1 MSNLDYFYIQHW
13 TENEQN
19 RDDERDVVSSDDGR
33 FTIRDDVPIV
43 EEDNNPH
50 NGE

>member
-13 TENEQN
+13 TEDEQN
-19 RDDERDVVSSDDGR
+19 RDDGRDVVSSDNDR

>member
-1 MSNLDYFYIQHW
+1 MSSLDYFHIQQW
-13 TENEQN
+13 INDEQN
-19 RDDERDVVSSDDGR
+19 RDDRRDMDFSDDDR

-43 EEDNNPH
+43 EEDNSPF

>member
-13 TENEQN
+13 TEDEQN
-19 RDDERDVVSSDDGR
+19 RDDGRDVVSSDDDR